1 MMESFYSRLKVE
13 LIYPQNFS
21 SISKLKSSI
30 FEYIEVFYNRIRRH
44 SANDYLSPA
53 KFEEMYE

>member
-1 MMESFYSRLKVE
+1 MESFYSRLKVE